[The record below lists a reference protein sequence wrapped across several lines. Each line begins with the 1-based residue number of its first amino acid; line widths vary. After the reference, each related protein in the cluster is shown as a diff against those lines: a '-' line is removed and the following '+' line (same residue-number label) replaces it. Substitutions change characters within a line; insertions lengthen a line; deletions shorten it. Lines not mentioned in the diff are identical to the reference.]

1 MIFCLIFGPNP
12 EARQYTCPH
21 LKSRTLHVSS
31 GCSVM
36 LGFVGQLGLAEIT
49 LISGSATAGQIN
61 PTYPLSPR
69 NYFGPLSRPQLYP
82 CSPRPHSL
90 DPRSP
95 CFQRLIRPF
104 KSHQNDYPATFIPRL
119 NSVKRSALNRLLGP
133 REVVRIKTDSED
145 TRKYYFREAKKC
157 CQGQLSLFVQDGA
170 RQSIKIAVK
179 ERSG

>member
-1 MIFCLIFGPNP
+1 MVRKGWKKDNTFSAMIHVFSLIFGPNP
-12 EARQYTCPH
+12 EARKYTCPH

-49 LISGSATAGQIN
+49 PISGRATAGQIN

-69 NYFGPLSRPQLYP
+69 NSFGPFSRPQLYP
-82 CSPRPHSL
+82 RSPHLHSL

-95 CFQRLIRPF
+95 CFQRLIGPL
-104 KSHQNDYPATFIPRL
+104 KSHRNDYPATSISRL

-133 REVVRIKTDSED
+133 REFVRIRIDSED
-145 TRKYYFREAKKC
+145 P
-157 CQGQLSLFVQDGA
+157 
-170 RQSIKIAVK
+170 
-179 ERSG
+179 